1 MKIVGTEKETDW
13 LIEALAV
20 AGCCG
25 DCPAREHCHETDER
39 EEQRGVPEG
48 ERTSCGEMLRDVIEI
63 KNKKERQKKRKKGGF
78 RAARKSTV

>member
-13 LIEALAV
+13 LIEALDV

-25 DCPAREHCHETDER
+25 DCPARKHCRETDEA
-39 EEQRGVPEG
+39 EEQSGVPAG
-48 ERTSCGEMLRDVIEI
+48 ERTSCGEMLREVIKI
-63 KNKKERQKKRKKGGF
+63 RNKRERRKREKGGC